1 MAAGCSGERS
11 APSAGT
17 EAFPVARPRPLC
29 TSVLA
34 FGFVSSWR
42 DNRCHGTSRRSKV
55 QEGGAPAHA
64 PVPGGSVPSRV
75 ARPPL
80 PGVPVIGA
88 SALRIL
94 VGGGVRSVTPAA
106 QRARLS
112 WDSAA
117 SEESRAKSELG
128 QRESNGRRDRRGGAR
143 CCPRTEGSGGARSR
157 SPFLVS
163 SPRSVPSAPLWLSH
177 SSPSLPGRLLFLWTQ
192 VPRHLSPKG
201 GSPPLPSPH
210 PLPSATELIY
220 VPLFTVVL
228 QRCLGRSQVGLVHFC
243 VLGLRERP
251 EGRRRGSGSIWH
263 GGGGSWMHAEPAFS
277 PGPSRLLV
285 PFLCLFCFCLPGPRN
300 PSSLS
305 CSSLFEQRRATRRR
319 GAPVSLRTCFLFTA
333 ARLLAVASPGATRA
347 SGRSGAVGSPR
358 RVAEDGGHGQPGWL
372 VGPVAEASGQQGCLP
387 GCLDVGI

>member
-34 FGFVSSWR
+34 FGFVSSWW
-42 DNRCHGTSRRSKV
+42 DNGCHGTSRRSKV

-128 QRESNGRRDRRGGAR
+128 Q
-143 CCPRTEGSGGARSR
+143 
-157 SPFLVS
+157 
-163 SPRSVPSAPLWLSH
+163 
-177 SSPSLPGRLLFLWTQ
+177 
-192 VPRHLSPKG
+192 
-201 GSPPLPSPH
+201 
-210 PLPSATELIY
+210 
-220 VPLFTVVL
+220 
-228 QRCLGRSQVGLVHFC
+228 
-243 VLGLRERP
+243 
-251 EGRRRGSGSIWH
+251 
-263 GGGGSWMHAEPAFS
+263 
-277 PGPSRLLV
+277 
-285 PFLCLFCFCLPGPRN
+285 
-300 PSSLS
+300 
-305 CSSLFEQRRATRRR
+305 
-319 GAPVSLRTCFLFTA
+319 
-333 ARLLAVASPGATRA
+333 
-347 SGRSGAVGSPR
+347 
-358 RVAEDGGHGQPGWL
+358 
-372 VGPVAEASGQQGCLP
+372 
-387 GCLDVGI
+387 